1 MNDATPS
8 SISYDHLT
16 NPVPVL
22 RTFQPSDDSI
32 NDALPR
38 ISLWNQSLPTVQ
50 LWSERHARTA
60 HLNQYD
66 TGAWKFFYKPTI
78 FCLLMYSNL
87 VYVSVIIFF
96 FFSHRYY
103 SATTRT
109 RALGRRLSNHYVFFK
124 TKTLKFFCKRTN
136 NIHNFEGGH
145 SSKLS

>member
-1 MNDATPS
+1 MYLADISVYNSNLLWGIKKTMNDATPS

-32 NDALPR
+32 NEALPR

-50 LWSERHARTA
+50 RWSERHARSA

-66 TGAWKFFYKPTI
+66 TGAWMFILQGYHFL
-78 FCLLMYSNL
+78 FAMYSNL

-96 FFSHRYY
+96 FSRFG
-103 SATTRT
+103 ATTRT
-109 RALGRRLSNHYVFFK
+109 RALGRRLSNHIVVFF
-124 TKTLKFFCKRTN
+124 
-136 NIHNFEGGH
+136 
-145 SSKLS
+145 

>member
-50 LWSERHARTA
+50 LWSERHERST
-60 HLNQYD
+60 
-66 TGAWKFFYKPTI
+66 WVFFLQAYH
-78 FCLLMYSNL
+78 FLFAMYSNL
-87 VYVSVIIFF
+87 VSVSVIIFF
-96 FFSHRYY
+96 FFSQLQCDY
-103 SATTRT
+103 SNQ
-109 RALGRRLSNHYVFFK
+109 ALGRRLSNHNVFLR
-124 TKTLKFFCKRTN
+124 TLKVFCKRTN
-136 NIHNFEGGH
+136 NIHKFEGEH
-145 SSKLS
+145 SGKLS